1 MPALQELA
9 LFSDLSK
16 SPYRWHF
23 GVCSWVQSVQFSR
36 SVVSDSL
43 RPHGLQ
49 HPGPP
54 CPSPA
59 PRDDSNSCPSSR
71 WCHPTVSSSV
81 VPFSSR
87 LVLVVFTSWD
97 PLGCSPPG
105 SSVRG
110 IFQARMLEWVAV
122 SLSRRSSR
130 PRIESASPMPPAL
143 QAESYPLSHVGCWE
157 FKNTSWC

>member
-1 MPALQELA
+1 MPALQELT

-23 GVCSWVQSVQFSR
+23 GVCSWIQSVHFSC

-49 HPGPP
+49 HAGPP
-54 CPSPA
+54 CPSPT
-59 PRDDSNSCPSSR
+59 PRVYSNSCPSSR

-87 LVLVVFTSWD
+87 LVLVVFNSCH
-97 PLGCSPPG
+97 PLGCSPPC
-105 SSVRG
+105 SSVHA
-110 IFQARMLEWVAV
+110 IFQARI
-122 SLSRRSSR
+122 LSGLPFPS
-130 PRIESASPMPPAL
+130 PGDLPNPGIESASPMSPAL
-143 QAESYPLSHVGCWE
+143 QAESLPTEPSGMLRV
-157 FKNTSWC
+157 